1 MKLYSKFIA
10 LAMAATSLT
19 GCIDEVTPTEFV
31 TKDQIQQSESAIK
44 GMVNSIYTTMVGYEN
59 IDYDN
64 RQHI

>member
-19 GCIDEVTPTEFV
+19 GCIDEVTPTEYV

-44 GMVNSIYTTMVGYEN
+44 GMVNSI
-59 IDYDN
+59 
-64 RQHI
+64 